1 MRVLERLD
9 QLYEI
14 GGGPGANRLGG
25 SPEEQEAHDVV
36 AGWMGEAGLEVS
48 VDPAGNLYGRLPG
61 RRPELPEVWTGS
73 HLDTV
78 PGGGRFDGALGVVG
92 GLEAVERARRRE
104 RTLAVLAFRDEEGC
118 AGRGVFGSRALCG
131 GLGPNE
137 APGLARGGWLEPR
150 PAAFIEA
157 HVEQGPRLEDA
168 GTPLAVATGIVA
180 MARGEVVFTGR
191 PGHAGTTPMAG
202 REDALVEAAE
212 FALRLRE
219 AAVAMDGA
227 VATVGR
233 VTVEPGAS
241 NVIPARVSASVDVR
255 APDRERL
262 ERLLAIV
269 PGEFFVAD
277 AVVMAERPL
286 AALRAEIERRGLPV
300 VEHVSGAGHDAG
312 VLAAAG
318 VATAMLFVRSLN
330 GGVSHSPDELSS
342 ADDIEQAV
350 EVLSGALGR
359 LASVA

>member
-1 MRVLERLD
+1 
-9 QLYEI
+9 
-14 GGGPGANRLGG
+14 
-25 SPEEQEAHDVV
+25 
-36 AGWMGEAGLEVS
+36 
-48 VDPAGNLYGRLPG
+48 
-61 RRPELPEVWTGS
+61 
-73 HLDTV
+73 
-78 PGGGRFDGALGVVG
+78 
-92 GLEAVERARRRE
+92 
-104 RTLAVLAFRDEEGC
+104 
-118 AGRGVFGSRALCG
+118 
-131 GLGPNE
+131 
-137 APGLARGGWLEPR
+137 
-150 PAAFIEA
+150 
-157 HVEQGPRLEDA
+157 
-168 GTPLAVATGIVA
+168 
-180 MARGEVVFTGR
+180 
-191 PGHAGTTPMAG
+191 MAG